1 MYRVEAPSERAYS
14 DAYATALAIAKAHRC
29 EHAWIRSD
37 HDGSLVQVMAD
48 GRVLQSLPTTTED

>member
-14 DAYATALAIAKAHRC
+14 DAYATALAI
-29 EHAWIRSD
+29 
-37 HDGSLVQVMAD
+37 VMAD